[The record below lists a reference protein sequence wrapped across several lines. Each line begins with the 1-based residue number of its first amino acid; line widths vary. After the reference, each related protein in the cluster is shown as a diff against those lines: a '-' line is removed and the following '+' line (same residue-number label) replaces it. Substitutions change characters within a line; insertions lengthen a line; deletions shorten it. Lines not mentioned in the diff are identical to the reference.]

1 MDSWSTWFLPS
12 ADWKHFSMT
21 LSYFEQAL
29 IRFSCLA
36 VASTGEQRPRQNSGT
51 PAASQHSLG
60 VGAINENIE
69 FTTTF
74 ISEIFIDSSLRYT
87 LEKKQ
92 CLPSSTS
99 TRRYLAV
106 HFSMAV
112 VTIAVKSKMEKNFI
126 LITIYGYLWS
136 LN

>member
-1 MDSWSTWFLPS
+1 MVV
-12 ADWKHFSMT
+12 
-21 LSYFEQAL
+21 SYFEQAL
-29 IRFSCLA
+29 ILFSCLA

-74 ISEIFIDSSLRYT
+74 ISELIFIDSSLRYT
-87 LEKKQ
+87 LENKQ

-106 HFSMAV
+106 HFSTAV

-126 LITIYGYLWS
+126 LITIYGYL
-136 LN
+136 